1 MMSSATRMA
10 SFRTASGGIGNL
22 LALSRHYGRH
32 CGGVARFDAYV
43 DNGDCP
49 ALDRG
54 NGLLGC
60 WLKVG
65 NGVYRAEAPCALRA
79 RPCRKIDFRLG
90 KALAGP
96 AGLRGGVADSDPSF
110 LGEVGR

>member
-1 MMSSATRMA
+1 MSSATRMA

-54 NGLLGC
+54 NGLLEC

-65 NGVYRAEAPCALRA
+65 NGVYRTETLCALRA
-79 RPCRKIDFRLG
+79 RQCRQIDIRLG
-90 KALAGP
+90 KGLADPAVLPRALA
-96 AGLRGGVADSDPSF
+96 AATH
-110 LGEVGR
+110 